1 MIDKFKK
8 EIGFIKN
15 GSSKK
20 NIRHF
25 EASNSESSDS
35 FSSFEYDPHK
45 ERQE

>member
-15 GSSKK
+15 SSSKK
-20 NIRHF
+20 NMDRF
-25 EASNSESSDS
+25 EHSPSESSGS
-35 FSSFEYDPHK
+35 FSSFEYDPNR